1 MRYLTKEWYQLC
13 QQTYL
18 HFGLRVHKDAI
29 RRDED
34 LYLRLYKRKEKEF
47 IQMEREVYDVDP
59 RFMLENEGMVFVRAD
74 KLIKSDEI
82 TEEETMVYHM
92 SDEERSCITKI
103 IEEYDSRPPFD
114 VGESKKEFCERQEIY
129 INDLID
135 RIPEEVYTQIADPR
149 VFALGYCTKDILNQ
163 LKRYSRENRK
173 KVDEILRESRKMLTK
188 QEVPDAL
195 SKRFAFHDCKV
206 IHFKCGNDIELYFD
220 TSGGFTEYNKIV
232 FRNAQ
237 IIKQESPVEESIWLY
252 EELYCNS
259 SGYEAHML
267 FTGEIIHELTISC
280 KDITVKKVIL

>member
-18 HFGLRVHKDAI
+18 YFGLRVHKGAI
-29 RRDED
+29 RRDEQ

-59 RFMLENEGMVFVRAD
+59 RFMLEQEGMVFVPAD
-74 KLIKSDEI
+74 KLINGEEI
-82 TEEETMVYHM
+82 KEKETLIYHM
-92 SDEERSCITKI
+92 SDEERCRITKL

-114 VGESKKEFCERQEIY
+114 AEKSKKEFRKRQENFE
-129 INDLID
+129 NDLID
-135 RIPEEVYTQIADPR
+135 RIPEEVYIQITDPR

-163 LKRYSRENRK
+163 LKRYSRENGK
-173 KVDEILRESRKMLTK
+173 KVDEILSESRKMLAK
-188 QEVPDAL
+188 QEVPDEL

-206 IHFKCGNDIELYFD
+206 IHFESGSDIELYFD

-232 FRNAQ
+232 FHNAQ
-237 IIKQESPVEESIWLY
+237 IIKKESPVEESVWLY
-252 EELYCNS
+252 EELYCNY

-280 KDITVKKVIL
+280 KDIIVEKVIL